1 MNVSDGSKPRGGF
14 GRLWAAGAISNLG
27 DGMLLAAIPLLVS
40 TLTREPLLVAGATVA
55 GQLPWLLLALPAGAL
70 VDRWDRRDVML
81 AADGFRAVVVLALAG
96 VAVGAGAPFGV
107 LAVYLIA
114 FLLASAETFF
124 DPASEA
130 VIATIVRPDRLA
142 SANGRLQ
149 TSTWLTNIFL
159 GPAIGAFLFGLGA
172 GWPFVADAASFVIAV
187 LIVATLHGSY
197 RATAEASAPPRLRA
211 PLRVEIAEGL
221 RWLARHRLLRSLAI
235 AAGLINLATFGV
247 IAIFVIYARDVL
259 GVSGTAYGALL
270 SAVGLGG
277 LIGATIAPRAIW
289 ILGPGGAIRLGLGLG
304 AVAALVM
311 STAVSVPVVAIA
323 SLGFGVMLTFWN
335 VAVITIRQRLVP
347 DELRGRV
354 MSAYRLLSWG
364 SQPIGAVAGGVTAS
378 LVSLQ
383 AVFVTA
389 AVTYAVMALVSF
401 GILRGRAMPERKSRP
416 EAASTHEMPAV
427 AAAES
432 AST

>member
-1 MNVSDGSKPRGGF
+1 MGKFGSSTPRGGF
-14 GRLWAAGAISNLG
+14 GRLWAAGTISNLG
-27 DGMLLAAIPLLVS
+27 DGMLLTAVPLLIS
-40 TLTREPLLVAGATVA
+40 TLTRDPLLVAGATAA
-55 GQLPWLLLALPAGAL
+55 GQLPWLVLALPSGAL
-70 VDRWDRRDVML
+70 VDRWDRRHMML
-81 AADGFRAVVVLALAG
+81 AADGFRAVVVLGLAG
-96 VAVGAGAPFGV
+96 VAVGAGAPFGI

-130 VIATIVRPDRLA
+130 MIATIVPPDQLA

-172 GWPFVADAASFVIAV
+172 GWPFVADAATFAIAV
-187 LIVATLHGSY
+187 LIVATLRGSY
-197 RATAEASAPPRLRA
+197 RAVVEASAPGLRRTPLRA
-211 PLRVEIAEGL
+211 EISEGV
-221 RWLARHRLLRSLAI
+221 RWLAGHRLLRSLAV

-247 IAIFVIYARDVL
+247 VAIFVLYARDVL
-259 GVSGTAYGALL
+259 DVSGTAYGVLL

-277 LIGATIAPRAIW
+277 LVGATIAPKAIR
-289 ILGPGGAIRLGLGLG
+289 ILGPGGAIRVGLGLG

-311 STAVSVPVVAIA
+311 SWSASVPVVVVA

-354 MSAYRLLSWG
+354 MSVYRLLSWG
-364 SQPIGAVAGGVTAS
+364 SQPVGAVIGGVIAS
-378 LVSLQ
+378 LLSLQ

-389 AVTYAVMALVSF
+389 AVTYVVMALVSLR
-401 GILRGRAMPERKSRP
+401 ILRGRAMPE
-416 EAASTHEMPAV
+416 PATTG
-427 AAAES
+427 AGAIHIAPQ
-432 AST
+432 A